1 MAEAATCYR
10 HPDRETGLSCSECGR
25 PICVDCMSVAPVG
38 IRCPDH
44 AGQALRSQPV
54 TQRVK
59 NVGRGTQAL
68 PVAFVT
74 KTLVGLNVGIY
85 LLQLV
90 MGADINGSNGSI
102 FEHGALYGP
111 LVADGDWWRLITAAF
126 LHYGP
131 IHLLMNMLA
140 LWWLGAPVEM
150 ALGHW
155 RFLLLYIVSGLAGSA
170 GALYASPH
178 SVTVGASG
186 AIFGMLGA
194 GLVLEY
200 EATGRLGG
208 NYLTLIIINLAFTF
222 AIPGISIGGHIGGLI
237 GGALGALAL
246 TGFGRERRS
255 FSDVSA
261 SRTVALLGIG
271 VLSVAIAYWRVRGL
285 A

>member
-1 MAEAATCYR
+1 MDGAATCYR

-44 AGQALRSQPV
+44 AGSSRPQQPV
-54 TQRVK
+54 TRRVQHA
-59 NVGRGTQAL
+59 GRSAAL
-68 PVAFVT
+68 QPAIVT
-74 KTLVGLNVGIY
+74 KVLVGLNVGVY
-85 LLQLV
+85 LAELAT
-90 MGADINGSNGSI
+90 GATVNANSGKI
-102 FEHGALYGP
+102 FEQGALFGP

-131 IHLLMNMLA
+131 IHLGMNMLA

-170 GALYASPH
+170 GALIASPTA
-178 SVTVGASG
+178 VTVGASG

-222 AIPGISIGGHIGGLI
+222 AVPGISIGGHLGGLI
-237 GGALGALAL
+237 AGALGALVL
-246 TGFGRERRS
+246 TGFGRDRVAFR
-255 FSDVSA
+255 DVGA
-261 SRTVALLGIG
+261 SRTLALVGIG
-271 VLSVAIAYWRVRGL
+271 VLSVAIAYWKVRGL